1 MRVAKAE
8 DLGPSTLLQRCGL
21 FLKSLIAWIVRL
33 LSVPSDSPELLKA
46 QARAFSKQ
54 VPMMYA
60 MLLTSTWTVAI
71 THYAYTPVWI
81 SIGCP
86 ILMTVA
92 CGIRIFDWWRNR
104 KRELTPESAR
114 QALQRTN
121 LVAPIMSVG
130 FVAWIMLMFPYG
142 DNYAKSH
149 LAFFLAITVIGCFFC
164 LTHLRSAAI
173 SMGVIVNSGFIAFF
187 ASTGQPTLIASAVT
201 IALVSVAMMIMLT
214 VNYRDFTRMVAAQI
228 RTEAL
233 SNENFRLANLDSL
246 TDLPNRRAFFARLDE
261 GLKRASQQRTRLAVG
276 IIDLDSFKPINDL
289 YGHAVGDKLLIEV
302 GHRLSILCP
311 EKMHLSRLGGDEFAL
326 IISEA
331 EDDCT
336 LLAHGDMLCQ
346 TLRVPIVLAEATVQI
361 AASVGFA
368 VYPEMAITPEELFER
383 ADYALYYGKRTNR
396 GSAVLFS
403 VDHDAEI
410 RRDARIEQ
418 ALQMA
423 DLSTELD
430 VVFQPII
437 DIRQHKTIGFE
448 ALARWT
454 SPTLG
459 RVPPDLF
466 IPVAERN
473 GIIGSVTRPLL
484 QKALAAASLW
494 PEEIRLAFNLS
505 PHNLTSPESAMAMA
519 SIIERSGFNANRLDL
534 EITETAITH
543 DFRQIQR
550 ATEMLRLLG
559 CGISLDDFG
568 TGYSS
573 LSHLHGLPLTKIKI
587 DRSFVA
593 DLHHKPASYKIVK
606 SLLALSR
613 DMGLD
618 CVIEGVETKE
628 EMAALRNLGCIMIQG
643 YYYSPP
649 IAEMEI
655 MTYLE
660 MPIA

>member
-1 MRVAKAE
+1 M
-8 DLGPSTLLQRCGL
+8 
-21 FLKSLIAWIVRL
+21 KSLFAWIVRL
-33 LSVPSDSPELLKA
+33 MSVPSDSPELLKA
-46 QARAFSKQ
+46 QSRAFSQQ

-60 MLLTSTWTVAI
+60 TLLTSTWAVAI
-71 THYAYTPVWI
+71 THFAYTPV
-81 SIGCP
+81 SIAIGIP

-92 CGIRIFDWWRNR
+92 CGLRMIDWWRTR
-104 KRELTPESAR
+104 QRELTPESAR
-114 QALQRTN
+114 QSLQRTN
-121 LVAPIMSVG
+121 LVAPILSVV
-130 FVAWIMLMFPYG
+130 FVVWTMMMFPYG
-142 DNYAKSH
+142 NDYDRAH
-149 LAFFLAITVIGCFFC
+149 LAFFLAITIIGCFFC

-173 SMGVIVNSGFIAFF
+173 SVAVIVNSGFIAFF

-201 IALVSVAMMIMLT
+201 IALVSVAMLIMLT
-214 VNYRDFTRMVAAQI
+214 INYRDFTRMVDAQV

-246 TDLPNRRAFFARLDE
+246 TSLPNRRAFFTRLDE
-261 GLKRASQQRTRLAVG
+261 DLKRAAQQRTRLAVG

-336 LLAHGDMLCQ
+336 LLEHGDMLCQ
-346 TLRVPIVLAEATVQI
+346 TLRVPIAFAEATVQI

-368 VYPEMAITPEELFER
+368 VYPEMAATPEQLFER
-383 ADYALYYGKRTNR
+383 ADYALYHGKRTNR
-396 GSAVLFS
+396 GSAILFS
-403 VDHDAEI
+403 ADHDAEI

-423 DLSTELD
+423 DLNAELD
-430 VVFQPII
+430 VVFQPIV

-459 RVPPDLF
+459 RVSPDLF

-473 GIIGSVTRPLL
+473 GIIGCVTRPLL

-505 PHNLTSPESAMAMA
+505 PQNLTSSESALAMA
-519 SIIERSGFNANRLDL
+519 TIIERSGFDAKRLDL

-543 DFRQIQR
+543 DFGQIQR
-550 ATEMLRLLG
+550 ATEMLRVLG

-573 LSHLHGLPLTKIKI
+573 LSHLHGLPLTKIKV
-587 DRSFVA
+587 DRSFVTN
-593 DLHHKPASYKIVK
+593 LHHRPASYKIVK

-643 YYYSPP
+643 FYYSPP
-649 IAEMEI
+649 MAEMEI

-660 MPIA
+660 MPIT